1 MDIGVYNP
9 RNFPFL
15 DPPQISIPC
24 VLPRNLHNSL
34 RLRVPCGASALRR
47 GTGVGAASVTNAVI
61 AKAIS
66 FGTSIPIWSSHYLL
80 EFQTPVPPSLPPSLM
95 LICQSAKFASP
106 PLCFCS
112 VRSAAEVGLMMRPPG
127 TYVKELRRRGGGS
140 STLRSSKK

>member
-1 MDIGVYNP
+1 MGIGVYNP

-34 RLRVPCGASALRR
+34 RPSPMWRTGVEAWRR
-47 GTGVGAASVTNAVI
+47 GGSGVGNECRNRKSHFLRHIHSDLEHPLLTGIPNSSTTVATTLPDACLP
-61 AKAIS
+61 IS
-66 FGTSIPIWSSHYLL
+66 KIRFSTVL
-80 EFQTPVPPSLPPSLM
+80 F
-95 LICQSAKFASP
+95 
-106 PLCFCS
+106 

-127 TYVKELRRRGGGS
+127 TYVKELRRDGGGGS